1 VASASFAGPYE
12 SPGAAEIT
20 GNAAPPDRSKGMEIH
35 RGKARMEERY
45 GEIRDGV
52 RTIGVRG
59 TEVRLRD
66 VLARWMMD
74 VPEVWTLDGGEL
86 GNDRFWVRV
95 YDADDRYV
103 TVFEFDGEFRIL
115 SEMSADGLEW
125 EGESFFA
132 SRTR

>member
-1 VASASFAGPYE
+1 
-12 SPGAAEIT
+12 
-20 GNAAPPDRSKGMEIH
+20 MEIH

-59 TEVRLRD
+59 TEVHLRD

-86 GNDRFWVRV
+86 GDDRYWVRV